1 MESLSFIQDLLGPY
15 LIMIRVQSAGED
27 KIKNFANYQIQFLN
41 KSIQIIKYLKNK
53 ILKQEYNS
61 KISFYIFGK

>member
-1 MESLSFIQDLLGPY
+1 MNKQI
-15 LIMIRVQSAGED
+15 
-27 KIKNFANYQIQFLN
+27 KI
-41 KSIQIIKYLKNK
+41 IQIIKYLKNK